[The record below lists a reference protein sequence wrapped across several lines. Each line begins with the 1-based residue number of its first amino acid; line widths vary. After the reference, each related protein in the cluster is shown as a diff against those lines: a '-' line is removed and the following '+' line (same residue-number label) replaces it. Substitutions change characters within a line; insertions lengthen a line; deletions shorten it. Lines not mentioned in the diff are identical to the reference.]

1 MPLIPIDITSSR
13 RGPCV
18 WPRPRPV
25 TAVSTNAQPVILR
38 GLPLG
43 TTFLGYKVGPK
54 LWLLS
59 YLLSCPSFCFS
70 QCPPQSPR
78 ANSVTSS
85 WLQHFL
91 HHPYFLSSSSWISFS
106 PFSPTLLH
114 PLFGE
119 RLQWPPEHR
128 GLSRQ
133 GPRAVGGLEGQKGD
147 PSPSGDLDPIYRSQP
162 VESRHQRDRE
172 LVISKSPEESG

>member
-1 MPLIPIDITSSR
+1 MPLISIDITSSR

-70 QCPPQSPR
+70 QCPPQSPH

-91 HHPYFLSSSSWISFS
+91 YHPYFLSSSSWISS
-106 PFSPTLLH
+106 PFSPTLLY

-133 GPRAVGGLEGQKGD
+133 GLGQW
-147 PSPSGDLDPIYRSQP
+147 GDLRVRKGTPA
-162 VESRHQRDRE
+162 H
-172 LVISKSPEESG
+172 LGT